1 MPKRVRRETQTEKL
15 KNEARIAHQA
25 GLTIIPT
32 REKRPIVASWG
43 EFQHQLQT
51 IEQVKSFN
59 YNVAD
64 GLALI
69 LGPTSRNIM
78 AFDIDKAGPAV
89 LAEILNRMKVSD
101 SYRAVVQSPSKN
113 SFHIWFELNRW
124 DAHIAKK
131 MRVDASEILL
141 GAKHH
146 VEFLARG
153 QYVNMP
159 PTRLKLSYSRAYR
172 WLNGRPD
179 LHKLARLDI
188 DAISEILGHE
198 ISNPKDEKSPANYQ
212 HNLPPAFITAI
223 ESRLQFIT
231 EKQTA
236 KGWQACHCPNPEHRD
251 ENASAGYN
259 ASESV
264 VKCFVCHEPGR
275 VWLMKDVGEFFGLN
289 LRDFYNASAIST
301 EPVQQNMSHVIY
313 TELATALIQHLRH
326 ARAGRAV
333 AILRTYNA
341 GEVVTVKQV
350 QADLNLSRYTAQQ
363 ALNASVEGEHI
374 FTPVRSTDSQAE
386 KETQYRIP
394 TRQHIETLTNHS
406 GPQHWTLHHISTEEL
421 LKPTTFKDAMLELPM
436 RCRGGQAT
444 LSVAALSEQAAVSKR
459 TAIRRI
465 KRNDNIIKTAQ
476 YQYTPVDEHIWQS
489 WPKEVRD
496 MRDLLQVGPSA
507 CIVGSA
513 DGDETARR
521 YPPNLYGAWQCYT
534 EHQQVFVREQ
544 RANLYEVKTD
554 KAED

>member
-1 MPKRVRRETQTEKL
+1 MAKRVRRETQTEKL

-59 YNVAD
+59 YGCAD
-64 GLALI
+64 GLAVI

-101 SYRAVVQSPSKN
+101 SYTGVVQSPSKA
-113 SFHIWFELNRW
+113 SFHIWFQMNKYDVHTAR
-124 DAHIAKK
+124 K
-131 MRVDASEILL
+131 MRVAASEIQP
-141 GAKHH
+141 GARNH

-159 PTRLKLSYSRAYR
+159 PTRLKLSYSRAYK

-179 LHKLARLDI
+179 VRKLARLDI
-188 DAISEILGHE
+188 DAIAEILGQA
-198 ISNPKDEKSPANYQ
+198 PATEHNRENTTYE
-212 HNLPPAFITAI
+212 HNLPASFVAAI

-236 KGWQACHCPNPEHRD
+236 KGWRACHCPNPEHRD

-259 ASESV
+259 ASEGV
-264 VKCFVCHEPGR
+264 VKCFACCEPGR
-275 VWLMKDVGEFFGLN
+275 VWLMKEVGAFFGLN

-301 EPVQQNMSHVIY
+301 EPVQQDMSHVIY
-313 TELATALIQHLRH
+313 TELATKLIQHLRH

-333 AILRTYNA
+333 AILRTYEA

-350 QADLNLSRYTAQQ
+350 QADLNLSRKTAQQ
-363 ALNASVEGEHI
+363 ALNASIEGENV
-374 FTPVRSTDSQAE
+374 FTPVRSTDSQAD
-386 KETQYRIP
+386 KATQYRIP

-421 LKPTTFKDAMLELPM
+421 LRPATFKDAMLELPM
-436 RCRGGQAT
+436 RGRRGQAT
-444 LSVAALSEQAAVSKR
+444 LSVAALSEQAKVSKR

-513 DGDETARR
+513 DGDETERR

-534 EHQQVFVREQ
+534 EHQQVFIREQ

-554 KAED
+554 EVED